1 MTTLD
6 ATAPRHIRLV
16 VIDDHTLF
24 RRGITALLSRVPG
37 FEVVGEA
44 ADGFE
49 GIKVVAAKKP
59 DVVLLDLN
67 MPGAVHGDAIIRPIS
82 LYAPVIVITA
92 TIDLD
97 VARRTLREG
106 AMDFISKPFDFERL
120 RAIVEAAIAMGGR

>member
-1 MTTLD
+1 MPAVD
-6 ATAPRHIRLV
+6 RIRVLIV
-16 VIDDHTLF
+16 DD
-24 RRGITALLSRVPG
+24 
-37 FEVVGEA
+37 EA
-44 ADGFE
+44 AVRDVLGEYLE
-49 GIKVVAAKKP
+49 GLGYDVVFAETAVGALGMAREHHP
-59 DVVLLDLN
+59 HVVLLDLN